1 MEGAMHSGTGVI
13 RTGDVSLSE
22 YFREQLAIHAQELE
36 PQPKEDTRWYLG
48 NLLVRFCRSQD
59 FFAFED
65 SRSTLRPLALLY
77 SDALE
82 ARNEYERCQLLQQLG
97 DLSLFLGALFPQH
110 YIRRGLRQD
119 YLVGMGCGAYDYLA
133 DNARQG
139 RHVFSELS
147 GAFGMMLVLVAN
159 ACSAD
164 RETMSDDRLTLDDRL
179 QRVNDARASRR
190 LDLAGS
196 VPTEDDRLH

>member
-1 MEGAMHSGTGVI
+1 MHSGTGVF
-13 RTGDVSLSE
+13 RAGDVSLSE

-48 NLLVRFCRSQD
+48 NLLVRFSRSED

-65 SRSTLRPLALLY
+65 GRYTLRPLALLY

-110 YIRRGLRQD
+110 YTRRGLRQD

-133 DNARQG
+133 DNARSG
-139 RHVFSELS
+139 RHVYSELA
-147 GAFGMMLVLVAN
+147 GAFGVMLKLVAN
-159 ACSAD
+159 ACSNPGS
-164 RETMSDDRLTLDDRL
+164 ET
-179 QRVNDARASRR
+179 ARIFR
-190 LDLAGS
+190 
-196 VPTEDDRLH
+196 PEDDRLH

>member
-1 MEGAMHSGTGVI
+1 MHSGTGVI

-22 YFREQLAIHAQELE
+22 YFREQIALHAQELE
-36 PQPKEDTRWYLG
+36 PQPKEDTLWYLG

-59 FFAFED
+59 FFAFEEG
-65 SRSTLRPLALLY
+65 RPTLRPLALLY

-82 ARNEYERCQLLQQLG
+82 ARNEYERCLLLQQLG

-133 DNARQG
+133 DNARRG

-159 ACSAD
+159 ACSTD
-164 RETMSDDRLTLDDRL
+164 RETAGGELTGIDERLAAAR
-179 QRVNDARASRR
+179 DARASQG
-190 LDLAGS
+190 LDLAVS
-196 VPTEDDRLH
+196 LPKEDDRLH

>member
-1 MEGAMHSGTGVI
+1 MHSRTGVI

-22 YFREQLAIHAQELE
+22 YFREQLALHAKELE
-36 PQPKEDTRWYLG
+36 PSPREDTRWYLG
-48 NLLVRFCRSQD
+48 NLLVRFCRSEN

-65 SRSTLRPLALLY
+65 GRFDLRPLALLY

-97 DLSLFLGALFPQH
+97 DLSLFLGALFPDNYTH
-110 YIRRGLRQD
+110 RGIGQD

-139 RHVFSELS
+139 RHVFSELA
-147 GAFGMMLVLVAN
+147 GAFSVMLELVAN

-164 RETMSDDRLTLDDRL
+164 QALANEDILALY
-179 QRVNDARASRR
+179 ARWRATRSPRARRR
-190 LDLAGS
+190 LEALGIY
-196 VPTEDDRLH
+196 PTGDDRLH

>member
-1 MEGAMHSGTGVI
+1 MHSGTGVI

-36 PQPKEDTRWYLG
+36 LQPKEDTRWYLG

-59 FFAFED
+59 FFAFD
-65 SRSTLRPLALLY
+65 DGRSTLRPLALLY

-139 RHVFSELS
+139 RHVFSELA
-147 GAFGMMLVLVAN
+147 GAFGVMLVLVAN

-164 RETMSDDRLTLDDRL
+164 REAVNDDRLALDERRAQAREARDSHRL
-179 QRVNDARASRR
+179 ELVASIPRA
-190 LDLAGS
+190 
-196 VPTEDDRLH
+196 DDRLH

>member
-1 MEGAMHSGTGVI
+1 MHSGTGVI
-13 RTGDVSLSE
+13 RTSDVSLSE
-22 YFREQLAIHAQELE
+22 YFREQISLHAQELE
-36 PQPKEDTRWYLG
+36 PQPKEDTLWYLG

-59 FFAFED
+59 FFAFEEG
-65 SRSTLRPLALLY
+65 RSTLRPLALLY

-119 YLVGMGCGAYDYLA
+119 YLVGMGCGAYEYLA
-133 DNARQG
+133 DNARRG

-159 ACSAD
+159 ACSTE
-164 RETMSDDRLTLDDRL
+164 REAANAEVPGIDERLATAH
-179 QRVNDARASRR
+179 DARASQR
-190 LDLAGS
+190 LELAVS
-196 VPTEDDRLH
+196 PTQEVDRLH